1 MPQQLG
7 MCADSSFGAVFVGDP
22 QAAAAVKQQQVVL
35 KRALGNTQ
43 QGSGIFPAGMPSP
56 APTAAAPSAA
66 CSQHSTLSGAA
77 AAAVL
82 PSPRLDAARAAAAT
96 AASSSSQLVQACAH
110 TAAASSRG
118 GSRGSSQKL
127 QPLSQKLAA
136 RIVETCVDQVF
147 AAKAAPNMP
156 DGSFKP
162 VLSLQQA
169 ADFEAAGE
177 AANLDRRLERGLV
190 SVHHV
195 SYMLSM
201 MHVRMAAWRTAGHVA
216 AAR

>member
-1 MPQQLG
+1 MRFPVWCCVLG
-7 MCADSSFGAVFVGDP
+7 DL

-56 APTAAAPSAA
+56 AP
-66 CSQHSTLSGAA
+66 AA
-77 AAAVL
+77 AAASSAASTQHTTL
-82 PSPRLDAARAAAAT
+82 PGAAAVSPGTRFEAARAAAT
-96 AASSSSQLVQACAH
+96 TASSSSQLAQACAH
-110 TAAASSRG
+110 TGAAASSRG

-127 QPLSQKLAA
+127 QPLGQKLAA

-156 DGSFKP
+156 DGSFNP

-177 AANLDRRLERGLV
+177 AADLDRRLERGLV
-190 SVHHV
+190 SVCVLVLHGG
-195 SYMLSM
+195 
-201 MHVRMAAWRTAGHVA
+201 MHVLSSRAGSGSSCRTLRWDLRAFCAV
-216 AAR
+216 